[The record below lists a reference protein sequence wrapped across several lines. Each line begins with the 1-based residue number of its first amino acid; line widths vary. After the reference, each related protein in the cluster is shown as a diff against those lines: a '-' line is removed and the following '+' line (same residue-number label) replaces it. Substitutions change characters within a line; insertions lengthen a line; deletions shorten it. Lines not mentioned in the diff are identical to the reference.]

1 MKVDEHFI
9 IADNGIK
16 FDRRHYVLNNSKQI
30 MKRKHRYPTP
40 SNDGIP
46 IYKKLFAHFTMNPD
60 DSPQEVQKMFNLKSD
75 TTAYAERKKAR
86 IALQKEGKWKGKVT
100 TYKKYKKHR
109 KAKHRTVEE
118 RGIPEDVL
126 TKDLGG
132 EKGQRPRIEPITPTP
147 EVSAEPTTPLPE
159 SFGRKVPKEDLAAAA
174 HMVTQGTGRIAPWQT
189 AFAVMIGDV
198 VTDLEN
204 GQAPNRIASRLRV
217 LADALNR

>member
-16 FDRRHYVLNNSKQI
+16 FDRRHYVLNNSHQI

-100 TYKKYKKHR
+100 TYKKYKKPR

-147 EVSAEPTTPLPE
+147 EVSAETTTPMPDT
-159 SFGRKVPKEDLAAAA
+159 PKEDLAVAA
-174 HMVTQGTGRIAPWQT
+174 HRVTQGTGRIAPWRT
-189 AFAVMIGDV
+189 AFAIMISAA

-204 GQAPNRIASRLRV
+204 GQDSSRVASRLRV
-217 LADALNR
+217 LADALDR